1 MGERVLL
8 VNPIKRKRAAKKPAK
23 KRAVGYTVGNAPVR
37 RRKLNPIKRGP
48 KMAKRRTAAQRRAT
62 AKLVAFN
69 RSRRR
74 LSNPARKRRR
84 LRRNPVSKAAAYR
97 AVPTIARA
105 NPVRR
110 RRRRLGSSTSVRRVR
125 RRVRRNPL
133 PSMGGV
139 MSSIVTPA
147 VFAAAGALALDI
159 GFGYLPIPANLKT
172 GPLNLVTKAAGAV
185 VLSMLAGK
193 VVGKSKGQLMGV
205 GALTVVMHDAAK
217 AFIAGAMPTL
227 KMDGLGYYSAG
238 YPVGG
243 YESQGMGVYL
253 GAGGARSSGLPNM
266 NGMGEYVNGMGRVD
280 NEAQYY
286 GG

>member
-8 VNPIKRKRAAKKPAK
+8 VNPIRRKRAAKKPAK
-23 KRAVGYTVGNAPVR
+23 KRAVGYTVGSAPVR

-97 AVPTIARA
+97 ALPTIARP
-105 NPVRR
+105 NPARR
-110 RRRRLGSSTSVRRVR
+110 RRRRIGSTAVRRVR

-133 PSMGGV
+133 PSMGGL
-139 MSSIVTPA
+139 MKTLIQP
-147 VFAAAGALALDI
+147 AAAAAVGALALDI
-159 GFGYLPIPANLKT
+159 AFGYLPIPANLKT
-172 GPLNLVTKAAGAV
+172 GPLNLLTKTAGAV
-185 VLSMLAGK
+185 ALSMIAGK
-193 VVGKSKGQLMGV
+193 VVNKAAGQQMGI
-205 GALTVVMHDAAK
+205 GALTVVLHDAAK
-217 AFIAGAMPTL
+217 AFIAQSMPAL
-227 KMDGLGYYSAG
+227 KMDGIGYYSAG

-243 YESQGMGVYL
+243 YEGMGVYL
-253 GAGGARSSGLPNM
+253 GTGGARSSGLPNM
-266 NGMGEYVNGMGRVD
+266 NGMGEYVNGLGRID

-286 GG
+286 GS